1 MSAHQSHIDH
11 AAVQSLSDSTLYLC
25 ATSRLAQTL
34 RAIPPSD
41 ECRVW
46 RTPRTLTLGQWFAD
60 LGNEALIAGLDD
72 LPNPLDTFSEGLLWE
87 QVIASSL
94 SDAAQLFD
102 LGGMASAAAEAL
114 ALQRNWMLPDS
125 GAEVSSEGGLFL
137 RWRDAFLDRCKEI
150 DSLDLGGWNERVICL
165 LEKGF
170 FSIPERLKVVG
181 FDRTTPL
188 ENRLFAALK
197 ARGAVVEFCSPS
209 SVGKRVLHDDAV
221 SAESGHTSAIAL
233 ADSNAECA
241 AVVAWAIEQMAK
253 GTGRSIGIVA
263 PDLANVREKLH
274 HLLDDALVPES
285 LRPGSGDQARP
296 FNFSLGYNLAEQ
308 PLVRVALD
316 LLSVATSRGVIEQT
330 RLSGILLAG
339 SWSAADSEA
348 DERARLDAAMRQ
360 ELPCFTSGHALLRLA
375 ERLAQQG
382 HELCPLTVDALRGL
396 LEMSSGGP
404 NRRHASEWA
413 DHFRACLGAAGWP
426 GERSLSSSEF
436 QARAAFAEVLD
447 GLAAL
452 DALLGPIGAT
462 DAVRR
467 LNQICRQRIFQPETR
482 GTPTIQ
488 VLGVLESA
496 GLSFDAL
503 WVMGMNDDTWP
514 PAPRPNPLL
523 PATVQRE
530 AGSARSSA
538 EVEFEFAQRVHSRL
552 LFAAPEITF
561 SYALADGNRIRR
573 PSPLLEGMAQIAS
586 HYSYPL
592 TLASQL
598 ANAHSGACEAV
609 DDTVAPP
616 VAAGE
621 VVGGG
626 SSLLRAQAICPAWAF
641 YQYRLGAQ
649 ALKAPVEGFN
659 PADRGTLVHAT
670 LEAFWTEVTGSNAL
684 QSLSSDERAAAIS
697 RAAIAGIAQFEKK
710 SHQTFSPR
718 IREIEAKRLE
728 RILGLWLDIEAKR
741 TVPFTVVAKEEQRVI
756 RVADIAVNVVIDRID
771 ELDDGRRIVID
782 YKTGASIDIKNWASQ
797 RITEPQ
803 VPIYAALAGEDVS
816 AIAFAKV
823 QLDKPAFVGVAK
835 DSDML
840 PGVPG
845 IGDDKQKLFP
855 PAAYPSWTS
864 VIQHWET
871 RLQAIAQEIK
881 VGHAPVL
888 FSDEKEL
895 QYCEVL
901 PLLRLPEYR
910 RLLAQS
916 GNPAP

>member
-1 MSAHQSHIDH
+1 MSELQSHIERPGD
-11 AAVQSLSDSTLYLC
+11 TLYVC

-34 RAIPPSD
+34 RTIPPND
-41 ECRVW
+41 DCRVW

-72 LPNPLDTFSEGLLWE
+72 LPHPLDSFSEGLLWE

-94 SDAAQLFD
+94 NDAAQLFD
-102 LGGMASAAAEAL
+102 LGGMASEAAEAL
-114 ALQRNWMLPDS
+114 ALQRNWMLPDT
-125 GAEVSSEGGLFL
+125 GAELSSEGGLFL

-150 DSLDLGGWNERVICL
+150 DSLDLGGWNERVIFL

-170 FSIPERLKVVG
+170 FSIPGRLKVVG
-181 FDRTTPL
+181 FDRTTPM
-188 ENRLFAALK
+188 ENRLFAALA
-197 ARGAVVEFCSPS
+197 ARGSVVEFCPPS
-209 SVGKRVLHDDAV
+209 SVGKHVLHDDAV
-221 SAESGHTSAIAL
+221 SAEVGQASAVAL
-233 ADSNAECA
+233 ADSDAECT
-241 AVVAWAIEQMAK
+241 AVVAWAIEQLAQ
-253 GTGRSIGIVA
+253 GPGRSIGIVA
-263 PDLANVREKLH
+263 PDLASVREKLH

-285 LRPGSGDQARP
+285 LRPGAGDQPRP
-296 FNFSLGYNLAEQ
+296 FNFSLGHNLAEQ
-308 PLVRVALD
+308 PLIRVAID
-316 LLSVATSRGVIEQT
+316 LLSVATSRGAIEQR
-330 RLSGILLAG
+330 RLSGVLLAG
-339 SWSAADSEA
+339 GWSAADSEA

-360 ELPCFTSGHALLRLA
+360 DLSCFTSGHALLQLA
-375 ERLAQQG
+375 ERLAQHG
-382 HELCPLTVDALRGL
+382 HELCPLTVAALRGL
-396 LEMSSGGP
+396 LEIASSGP
-404 NRRHASEWA
+404 HRRHASEWA

-426 GERSLSSSEF
+426 GERPLSSPEF
-436 QARAAFAEVLD
+436 QARAAFADVLD
-447 GLAAL
+447 NLAAL
-452 DALLGPIGAT
+452 DALFGPIGAT
-462 DAVRR
+462 EAVRR

-482 GTPTIQ
+482 GNPNIQ
-488 VLGVLESA
+488 ILGVLESA

-538 EVEFEFAQRVHSRL
+538 EVEFDFARRVHSRL

-561 SYALADGNRIRR
+561 SYALADGNKIRR
-573 PSPLLEGMAQIAS
+573 PSPLLDGMARVVS
-586 HYSYPL
+586 HYAYPQ
-592 TLASQL
+592 TLANQL
-598 ANAHSGACEAV
+598 AYANSGACEAV
-609 DDTVAPP
+609 DDTLAPP

-641 YQYRLGAQ
+641 YQYRLGAK
-649 ALKAPVEGFN
+649 ALNEPVEGFN

-670 LEAFWTEVTGSNAL
+670 LEAFWTEVTSSNAL
-684 QSLSSDERAAAIS
+684 RSLNSDERAAAIS
-697 RAAIAGIAQFEKK
+697 RAAIAGIAQFEKS
-710 SHQTFSPR
+710 SHQTLSSR
-718 IREIEAKRLE
+718 IREIETKRLG
-728 RILGLWLDIEAKR
+728 RILGLWLEIEAKR
-741 TVPFTVVAKEEQRVI
+741 TVPFTVVAREERRVI

-771 ELDDGRRIVID
+771 ELADGRRIVID

-823 QLDKPAFVGVAK
+823 QLDKPAFVGVAE

-845 IGDDKQKLFP
+845 VGDDKQRLFP
-855 PAAYPSWTS
+855 PAAYPSWSS

-871 RLQAIAQEIK
+871 RLEAIAEEIK
-881 VGHAPVL
+881 DGQAPVL
-888 FSDEKEL
+888 FADEKEL
-895 QYCEVL
+895 QYCDVL

-910 RLLAQS
+910 RLHAQS
-916 GNPAP
+916 GSSAP

>member
-1 MSAHQSHIDH
+1 MSALQSHIERPGD
-11 AAVQSLSDSTLYLC
+11 TLYVC

-34 RAIPPSD
+34 RTIPPSD
-41 ECRVW
+41 DCRVW

-72 LPNPLDTFSEGLLWE
+72 LPHPLDSFSEGLLWE

-94 SDAAQLFD
+94 NDAAQLFD

-114 ALQRNWMLPDS
+114 ALQRNWMLPDT
-125 GAEVSSEGGLFL
+125 GAELSSEGGLFL

-150 DSLDLGGWNERVICL
+150 DSLDLGGWNERVISL

-170 FSIPERLKVVG
+170 FSIPGRLKVVG
-181 FDRTTPL
+181 FDRTTPM
-188 ENRLFAALK
+188 ENRLFAALA
-197 ARGAVVEFCSPS
+197 ARGSVVEFCPPS
-209 SVGKRVLHDDAV
+209 SVGKRVLHDAV
-221 SAESGHTSAIAL
+221 SAEVGQASAVSL
-233 ADSNAECA
+233 ADSDAECA
-241 AVVAWAIEQMAK
+241 AVVAWAIEQMAQ
-253 GTGRSIGIVA
+253 GPGRSIGIVA
-263 PDLANVREKLH
+263 PDLASVREKLH

-285 LRPGSGDQARP
+285 LRPGSGDQPRP
-296 FNFSLGYNLAEQ
+296 FNFSLGHNLAEQ
-308 PLVRVALD
+308 PLIRVALD
-316 LLSVATSRGVIEQT
+316 LLSVATSRGAIEQR
-330 RLSGILLAG
+330 RLSGVLLAG
-339 SWSAADSEA
+339 GWSAADSEA

-360 ELPCFTSGHALLRLA
+360 DLSCFTSGHALLQLA

-382 HELCPLTVDALRGL
+382 HELCPLTVAALRGL
-396 LEMSSGGP
+396 LEIASSGP
-404 NRRHASEWA
+404 HRRHASEWA

-426 GERSLSSSEF
+426 GERPLSSPEF
-436 QARAAFAEVLD
+436 QARAAFADVLD
-447 GLAAL
+447 NLAAL

-462 DAVRR
+462 EAVRR

-482 GTPTIQ
+482 GNPNIQ
-488 VLGVLESA
+488 ILGVLESA

-538 EVEFEFAQRVHSRL
+538 EVEFDFARRVHSRL
-552 LFAAPEITF
+552 LHAAPEITF
-561 SYALADGNRIRR
+561 SYALADGNKIRR
-573 PSPLLEGMAQIAS
+573 PSPLLEGMAQIVS
-586 HYSYPL
+586 HYTYPQ
-592 TLASQL
+592 TLANQL
-598 ANAHSGACEAV
+598 ANANSGACEAV
-609 DDTVAPP
+609 DDTLAPP

-641 YQYRLGAQ
+641 YQYRLGAK
-649 ALKAPVEGFN
+649 ALNEPVEGFN

-670 LEAFWTEVTGSNAL
+670 LEAFWTEVTSSNAL
-684 QSLSSDERAAAIS
+684 RSLNSDERAAAIS
-697 RAAIAGIAQFEKK
+697 RAAIAGIAQFEKS
-710 SHQTFSPR
+710 SHQTLSSR

-728 RILGLWLDIEAKR
+728 RILGLWLEIEAKR
-741 TVPFTVVAKEEQRVI
+741 TVPFSVVAREERRVI

-771 ELDDGRRIVID
+771 ELADGRRIVID

-823 QLDKPAFVGVAK
+823 QLDKPAFVGVAE

-845 IGDDKQKLFP
+845 VGDDKQRLFP

-864 VIQHWET
+864 VIQHWEA
-871 RLQAIAQEIK
+871 RLEAIAQEIK
-881 VGHAPVL
+881 DGHAPVL
-888 FSDEKEL
+888 FADEKEL
-895 QYCEVL
+895 QYCDVL

-910 RLLAQS
+910 RLHAQS
-916 GNPAP
+916 GSSAP

>member
-1 MSAHQSHIDH
+1 MSALQSHIERPGD
-11 AAVQSLSDSTLYLC
+11 TLYVC

-34 RAIPPSD
+34 RTIPPSD
-41 ECRVW
+41 DCRVW

-72 LPNPLDTFSEGLLWE
+72 LPHPLDSFSEGLLWE

-94 SDAAQLFD
+94 NDAAQLFD

-114 ALQRNWMLPDS
+114 ALQRNWMLPDT
-125 GAEVSSEGGLFL
+125 GAELSSEGGLFL

-150 DSLDLGGWNERVICL
+150 DSLDLGGWNERVISL

-170 FSIPERLKVVG
+170 FSIPGRLKVVG
-181 FDRTTPL
+181 FDRTTPM
-188 ENRLFAALK
+188 ENRLFAALA
-197 ARGAVVEFCSPS
+197 ARGSIVEFCPPS
-209 SVGKRVLHDDAV
+209 SVGKRVLHDDEV
-221 SAESGHTSAIAL
+221 SAEIGQASAVSL
-233 ADSNAECA
+233 ADSDAECA
-241 AVVAWAIEQMAK
+241 AVVAWAIEQMAQ
-253 GTGRSIGIVA
+253 GPGRSIGIVA
-263 PDLANVREKLH
+263 PDLASVREKLH

-285 LRPGSGDQARP
+285 LRPGAGDQPRP
-296 FNFSLGYNLAEQ
+296 FNFSLGHNLAEQ
-308 PLVRVALD
+308 PLIRVALD
-316 LLSVATSRGVIEQT
+316 LLSVATSRGAIEQR
-330 RLSGILLAG
+330 RLSGVLLAG
-339 SWSAADSEA
+339 GWSAADSEA
-348 DERARLDAAMRQ
+348 DERARLDAVMRQ
-360 ELPCFTSGHALLRLA
+360 DLSCFTSGHALLQLA

-382 HELCPLTVDALRGL
+382 HELCPLTVAALRGL
-396 LEMSSGGP
+396 LEIASSGP
-404 NRRHASEWA
+404 HRRHASEWA

-426 GERSLSSSEF
+426 GERPLSSPEF
-436 QARAAFAEVLD
+436 QALAAFADVLD
-447 GLAAL
+447 NLAAL

-462 DAVRR
+462 EAVRR

-482 GTPTIQ
+482 GNPNIQ
-488 VLGVLESA
+488 ILGVLESA

-538 EVEFEFAQRVHSRL
+538 EVEFDFARRVHFRL
-552 LFAAPEITF
+552 LHAAPEITF
-561 SYALADGNRIRR
+561 SYALADGNKIRR
-573 PSPLLEGMAQIAS
+573 PSPLLEGMAQIVS
-586 HYSYPL
+586 HYAYPP
-592 TLASQL
+592 TLANQL
-598 ANAHSGACEAV
+598 ANANSGACEAV
-609 DDTVAPP
+609 DDTLAPP
-616 VAAGE
+616 VADGE

-641 YQYRLGAQ
+641 YQYRLGAK
-649 ALKAPVEGFN
+649 ALNEPVEGFN

-670 LEAFWTEVTGSNAL
+670 LEAFWTEVTSSNAL
-684 QSLSSDERAAAIS
+684 RSLNSDERAAAIS
-697 RAAIAGIAQFEKK
+697 RAAIAGIAQFEKS
-710 SHQTFSPR
+710 SHQTLSSR

-728 RILGLWLDIEAKR
+728 RILGLWLEIEAKR
-741 TVPFTVVAKEEQRVI
+741 TVPFTVVAREERRVI

-771 ELDDGRRIVID
+771 ELADGRRIVLD

-823 QLDKPAFVGVAK
+823 QLDKPAFVGVAE

-845 IGDDKQKLFP
+845 VGDDKQRLFP

-864 VIQHWET
+864 VIQHWEA
-871 RLQAIAQEIK
+871 RLEAIAQEIK
-881 VGHAPVL
+881 DGHAPVL
-888 FSDEKEL
+888 FADEKEL
-895 QYCEVL
+895 QYCDVL

-910 RLLAQS
+910 RLHAQS
-916 GNPAP
+916 GSSAP